1 MSSLYLQCK
10 FYTHILVDTGH
21 TSNLILV
28 PYSTQC
34 VEHTH
39 THITIVHIVVQRTV
53 TVLLSAYDTPCV
65 RIQFWFIWKQ
75 AQSEQLAS
83 KAGFWSGAEWA
94 LDRLDVLGKLYI
106 EGGGRDGC
114 DGRGRDQAGGE
125 QGDCDQSLCHRHKND
140 KKIRVVH
147 AISIKITTS

>member
-39 THITIVHIVVQRTV
+39 THITIV
-53 TVLLSAYDTPCV
+53 
-65 RIQFWFIWKQ
+65 RIQFRFIWKQ

-147 AISIKITTS
+147 AISIKITTRGVACYQQIISKNLRWYL

>member
-1 MSSLYLQCK
+1 MSS
-10 FYTHILVDTGH
+10 FYIYSINFTPIFWWTRDIQVTWFLFHILHSVQ
-21 TSNLILV
+21 N
-28 PYSTQC
+28 
-34 VEHTH
+34 TH

-53 TVLLSAYDTPCV
+53 TVLLSAYDILCV

-125 QGDCDQSLCHRHKND
+125 QGDCDQSSCHRHKNY
-140 KKIRVVH
+140 KKLGWCMLS
-147 AISIKITTS
+147 A